1 LSDIYLEFFRPKSN
15 GDEPVSEVN
24 SVTYLKD
31 YRQPDYWVTHVDLTF
46 DLREG
51 ETFVSATLQ
60 VKKNGNHDNP
70 LVLDGEELDLLEVKL
85 NDSTLSKGGN
95 LAEGYVIDRKS
106 LSLQPTH
113 DAFTVETLVRIH
125 PEQNTALEGLYKSG
139 GNWCTQCEAEGFRR
153 ITFFP
158 DRSDNMAT
166 YRTRIIADQ
175 IAAPVLL
182 SNGNLI
188 DQGQIEDGRHY
199 TVWEDPFPKPSYL
212 FALVGGDLACLD
224 DTFVTTSGRHVV
236 LCIFAAAKDLDKL
249 EHAMASLKKSM
260 EWDEEVYGRE
270 YDLDL
275 FNIVAVDDF
284 NMGAME
290 NKSLNVFNTKYV
302 LAHPDTSTDA
312 DYEGV
317 EGVIAHEY
325 FHNWTGN
332 RVTCRDWFQ
341 LCLKEGLTVF
351 RDQEFSGDMGSQAVN
366 RIANVRSLRMSQF
379 PEDAGPMAHP
389 PRPNQ
394 FVTINN
400 FYTATVYS
408 KGAELNRMLH
418 TLLGKEDFRKASDAY
433 FDQFDGQ
440 AVTVEDWVHC
450 MEEASGRDL
459 SQFMLWY
466 TQAGTPEVK
475 AGWSHDLAT
484 KIFTLTLEQHVP
496 TINNRS
502 NGQPR
507 HIPVKFGLV
516 SPEGQDVVQGVLEL
530 TQARHTFTFENVP
543 PDSVPSLF
551 RHFSAPVNLDAPY
564 TDDQLRHLMVYD
576 RDGFNQWEAGNR
588 FLTTKLMEQVDRY
601 ERGQDALVGDD
612 VLDSFRRIVQRTDMD
627 QELMTL
633 ALNVPVYQEIAPQR
647 EVIDPHAILAVRK
660 AFLETLGRQLHD
672 EFIEMYNANYDPDK
686 PYDRADA
693 GRRSLQN
700 TALNYLS
707 HSGDAEVAKLAVRQ
721 YSQANNMTD
730 RYAALNIII
739 NMNEAQSYRDGVAQ
753 HFYYQSEHDAL
764 VLDKWVGAMARSQTD
779 DILQI
784 VKELTKHEAFKHPS
798 PNRMRALYGSFSQA
812 NPKGFHAEDGS
823 GYEFVAD
830 FLMELDGR
838 NPQVA
843 SRMIG
848 AFEKFRQYRLD
859 LQTKME
865 AQLRRMASM
874 ESLSPDLS
882 EKLERYLG
890 QEAFAQFRPG
900 KG

>member
-1 LSDIYLEFFRPKSN
+1 
-15 GDEPVSEVN
+15 VSEVN

-31 YRQPDYWVTHVDLTF
+31 YKQPDYWVTHVDLTF
-46 DLREG
+46 DLRDG
-51 ETFVSATLQ
+51 ETLVSATLQ
-60 VKKNGNHDNP
+60 VKKNGSHDHP
-70 LVLDGEELDLLEVKL
+70 LVLDGENLELLEVKL
-85 NDSTLSKGGN
+85 SGLAIPKRAN
-95 LAEGYVIDRKS
+95 LKEGYVVSKAS
-106 LSLQPTH
+106 LTLLPT
-113 DAFTVETLVRIH
+113 DDTFTVDTLVRIH

-166 YRTRIIADQ
+166 YTTKIIADQ

-182 SNGNLI
+182 SNGNLVDHGPMD
-188 DQGQIEDGRHY
+188 DQRHY
-199 TVWEDPFPKPSYL
+199 AVWEDPFPKPSYL
-212 FALVGGDLACLD
+212 FALVGGDLACID
-224 DTFVTTSGRHVV
+224 DTFVTASGRQVA
-236 LCIFAAAKDLDKL
+236 LCIYAAAKDLDKL
-249 EHAMASLKKSM
+249 DHAMASLKRAM
-260 EWDEEVYGRE
+260 TWDEEVYGRE

-290 NKSLNVFNTKYV
+290 NKSLNIFNTKYV
-302 LAHPDTSTDA
+302 LAHPSTATDA

-366 RIANVRSLRMSQF
+366 RIDNVRSLRMSQF

-418 TLLGKEDFRKASDAY
+418 TLLGKEDFRKASDRY
-433 FDQFDGQ
+433 FERFDGQ
-440 AVTVEDWVHC
+440 AVTVEDWVRC

-459 SQFMLWY
+459 TQFMLWY
-466 TQAGTPEVK
+466 TQAGTPKVT
-475 AGWSHDLAT
+475 AHWSHDHAT
-484 KIFTLTLEQHVP
+484 KNFTLTLEQHVP
-496 TINNRS
+496 TITNQS

-516 SPEGQDVVQGVLEL
+516 SPDGQDVVQGVLEL
-530 TQARHTFTFENVP
+530 TQAKQTFTFEHVP
-543 PDSVPSLF
+543 PHSVPSLF
-551 RHFSAPVNLDAPY
+551 RHFSSPVILEAPY
-564 TDDQLRHLMVYD
+564 TDDQLRHLMVHD

-588 FLTTKLMEQVDRY
+588 FLTTKLMEQIDRY
-601 ERGQDALVGDD
+601 EHGREILVGDD
-612 VLDSFRRIVQRTDMD
+612 VLDSFRRILQRSDMD
-627 QELMTL
+627 RELMSL
-633 ALNVPVYQEIAPQR
+633 ALSLPVYQEIAPQR
-647 EVIDPHAILAVRK
+647 EVIDPHAIITVRK

-672 EFIEMYNANYDPDK
+672 EFLEMYKANYDPGQA
-686 PYDRADA
+686 YDRADA

-700 TALNYLS
+700 TALAYLS
-707 HSGDAEVAKLAVRQ
+707 HSGDADVAKLAVKQ

-730 RYAALNIII
+730 RYAALTIII
-739 NMNEAQSYRDGVAQ
+739 NMDEAQSYRDGVTQ
-753 HFYYQSEHDAL
+753 HFYYQFANDAL
-764 VLDKWVGAMARSQTD
+764 VVDKWVGAFARSQAD
-779 DILQI
+779 DVLQI
-784 VKELTKHEAFKHPS
+784 VKSLTEHEAFQHPT
-798 PNRMRALYGSFSQA
+798 PNRMRALYGTFSQA

-823 GYEFVAD
+823 GYAFVAD
-830 FLMELDGR
+830 FLMELDAK

-848 AFEKFRQYRLD
+848 VFEKFRQHRMD
-859 LQTKME
+859 LQTHME
-865 AQLRRMASM
+865 AQLRRIAAK
-874 ESLSPDLS
+874 ENLSPDLS

-890 QEAFAQFRPG
+890 KETFSQLRAG
-900 KG
+900 KGDVQTQSS

>member
-1 LSDIYLEFFRPKSN
+1 M
-15 GDEPVSEVN
+15 SETN
-24 SVTYLKD
+24 TVTYLKD
-31 YRQPDYWVTHVDLTF
+31 YTQPDYWVTHVDLAF
-46 DLREG
+46 DLRDG
-51 ETFVSATLQ
+51 ETFVSAKLQ
-60 VKKNGNHDNP
+60 VKKNGNHHHP
-70 LVLDGEELDLLEVKL
+70 FVLNGEKLELLDVKL
-85 NDSTLSKGGN
+85 NDLALARGAN
-95 LAEGYVIDRKS
+95 LTEGYVVDKES
-106 LSLQPTH
+106 LSLQPINDT
-113 DAFTVETLVRIH
+113 FTVDTLVRIH
-125 PEQNTALEGLYKSG
+125 PEQNTALEGLFKSS

-153 ITFFP
+153 ITFFQ

-166 YRTRIIADQ
+166 YTTKIMADHT
-175 IAAPVLL
+175 AAPILL
-182 SNGNLI
+182 SNGNLV
-188 DQGQIEDGRHY
+188 DKGQLDDGRHF

-212 FALVGGDLACLD
+212 FALVGGDLACLE
-224 DTFVTTSGRHVV
+224 DTFVTTSGRTVA
-236 LCIFAAAKDLDKL
+236 LRIYAEAKDLDKL
-249 EHAMASLKKSM
+249 GHAMASLKKSM
-260 EWDEEVYGRE
+260 KWDEDVYGRE

-290 NKSLNVFNTKYV
+290 NKSLNIFNTKYV
-302 LAHPDTSTDA
+302 LAHPNTATDA

-317 EGVIAHEY
+317 EGVVAHEY

-366 RIANVRSLRMSQF
+366 RIANVRSLRMGQF

-389 PRPNQ
+389 PRPNK

-408 KGAELNRMLH
+408 KGAELNRILH
-418 TLLGKEDFRKASDAY
+418 TLLGMDSFRKASDLY
-433 FDQFDGQ
+433 FDRFDGQ

-475 AGWSHDLAT
+475 ANWSYDHAT
-484 KIFTLTLEQHVP
+484 KSFTLTLEQHVP
-496 TINNRS
+496 TINNQS

-516 SPEGQDVVQGVLEL
+516 GPDGQDVVQGVLEL
-530 TQARHTFTFENVP
+530 TQAKQTFTFENVP

-551 RHFSAPVNLDAPY
+551 RHFSAPVNLEAPY
-564 TDDQLRHLMVYD
+564 TDDQLRHLMVHD

-588 FLTTKLMEQVDRY
+588 FLTTKLMEQIDRY
-601 ERGQDALVGDD
+601 ERGQDILVGKD
-612 VLDSFRRIVQRTDMD
+612 VLDSFRRILQRTDMD
-627 QELMTL
+627 QELMSL
-633 ALNVPVYQEIAPQR
+633 ALSLPAYHEIAPKR
-647 EVIDPHAILAVRK
+647 EVIDPHAILAIRK
-660 AFLETLGRQLHD
+660 AFLKTLGRELHD
-672 EFIEMYNANYDPDK
+672 EFLEMYNTNYDPGKAYNRD
-686 PYDRADA
+686 DAD
-693 GRRSLQN
+693 RRSLQN
-700 TALNYLS
+700 TALAYLS
-707 HSGDAEVAKLAVRQ
+707 HSGDADVAKLAVRQ

-730 RYAALNIII
+730 RYSALNIII
-739 NMNEAQSYRDGVAQ
+739 NMEEAQLYRDGVAQ
-753 HFYYQSEHDAL
+753 HFYYQFEHDAL
-764 VLDKWVGAMARSQTD
+764 VVDKWIGAYARSQTA
-779 DILQI
+779 DIFQI
-784 VKELTKHEAFKHPS
+784 VKKLAEHEAFKKPT
-798 PNRMRALYGSFSQA
+798 PNRMRALYGTFSQA

-830 FLMELDGR
+830 FLMELDAK

-848 AFEKFRQYRLD
+848 AFEEFKKHRLD

-865 AQLRRMASM
+865 VQLCRIASM
-874 ESLSPDLS
+874 ENLSTDLS

-890 QEAFAQFRPG
+890 KETFAQLRAD
-900 KG
+900 KSR